1 MLQDVLTLETYILRD
16 EEFIEAL
23 AESFSQ
29 DSQDSSDFRSIGDVL
44 KQMTFEF

>member
-16 EEFIEAL
+16 EDFIETL
-23 AESFSQ
+23 VEEFSQ
-29 DSQDSSDFRSIGDVL
+29 DSKDSPDFRSIGDVL